1 MYQLGRLKASI
12 GEDCDARSEHEDNMS
27 VNENE
32 HDDSAG
38 KHAMPA
44 PPMSRVASTLAR
56 LQEECSQV
64 QREHEAF
71 VDALVQQ
78 RVRER
83 LGKNSGMLQTQP
95 KACMHACMMACL
107 FLRRSLTCQCCC
119 QAFASCSLSTSA
131 FFSFFFFFFKT
142 IIADGLQGQAR
153 LRAVYKHA
161 QQMPPRAGTPVH
173 PGASTK
179 VVVVV
184 VRGMSHA
191 CTASD
196 AQFATCSGGASWR
209 SVILVDVAG
218 ARDDDD
224 GRRSDCHGP
233 QGGAAAARGGNPARP
248 GPLCIPHRQ
257 DGSRAQV
264 AHVPACAA
272 VLAARLIIFF

>member
-1 MYQLGRLKASI
+1 M
-12 GEDCDARSEHEDNMS
+12 
-27 VNENE
+27 
-32 HDDSAG
+32 HDG
-38 KHAMPA
+38 MPFEA
-44 PPMSRVASTLAR
+44 LTHMPMLLPSL
-56 LQEECSQV
+56 C
-64 QREHEAF
+64 F
-71 VDALVQQ
+71 
-78 RVRER
+78 
-83 LGKNSGMLQTQP
+83 
-95 KACMHACMMACL
+95 L
-107 FLRRSLTCQCCC
+107 FT
-119 QAFASCSLSTSA
+119 FN
-131 FFSFFFFFFKT
+131 FFFFLFSSKT

-161 QQMPPRAGTPVH
+161 QQMPARAGTPVH

-179 VVVVV
+179 VVVV
-184 VRGMSHA
+184 REMSHA

-218 ARDDDD
+218 ARDDV
-224 GRRSDCHGP
+224 GRRSDRHGP

-272 VLAARLIIFF
+272 VLTARLIIFLKKKRKKN